1 MSCAGCFLGSFDVP
15 WAMLLCALWPI
26 HVTTISFKYKP
37 SCLTT
42 MQVFY
47 KTALSFALV
56 NLKPLL
62 PGHVLICPQR
72 RVPRFTDLTPAEV
85 MDLMTLVQ
93 KAQYMLASIY
103 FKPSPTSTSQHQA
116 PASPLKEEL
125 DLLVRNGAFN
135 LAIQDGAAAGQ
146 SVSHVHC
153 HIIPRLPT
161 DSKGDGIYAEL
172 AGEEGNVGGHLW
184 DQGVE
189 RGTIRRPVTGGIFP
203 KIEDA
208 DRMPRSREVMVE
220 EARIFGE
227 AMERLEGV
235 EQTFVE

>member
-1 MSCAGCFLGSFDVP
+1 
-15 WAMLLCALWPI
+15 
-26 HVTTISFKYKP
+26 
-37 SCLTT
+37 
-42 MQVFY
+42 VFH
-47 KTALSFALV
+47 KTASSFALV

-62 PGHVLICPQR
+62 PGHILICPQR

-85 MDLMTLVQ
+85 TDLMTLVQ

-103 FKPSPTSTSQHQA
+103 FKSSSTSQLQQQA

-125 DLLVRNGAFN
+125 DVLVRIGAFN
-135 LAIQDGAAAGQ
+135 IAIQDGPAAGQ
-146 SVSHVHC
+146 SVAHVHC

-172 AGEEGNVGGHLW
+172 ADEEGNVGGHLW
-184 DQGVE
+184 DQAVE
-189 RGTIRRPVTGGIFP
+189 KGTIRRPVAGGSFP

-220 EARIFGE
+220 EARTFGE
-227 AMERLEGV
+227 AMERLEGI
-235 EQTFVE
+235 E